1 MTFNFLFLIFLRERT
16 FFYYIQISE
25 KKNISLILIFFTS
38 KRISNFTLYFFKKIN
53 ISFNNLL
60 INNKSFEKD

>member
-25 KKNISLILIFFTS
+25 KKNISLILNFFYL
-38 KRISNFTLYFFKKIN
+38 KAKTLYFFKK
-53 ISFNNLL
+53 
-60 INNKSFEKD
+60 KDKYIL